1 LSILRGVITALLT
14 PFDKR
19 EEILE
24 ESLRRIVEFQIQ
36 RGVSGFLVCGTA
48 GQGPLMTLA
57 QRKRALEIVVDQAK
71 ERAPVIAQ
79 VGLPD
84 TQSTIEL
91 ARHAQDHDAT
101 AVACV
106 TPYYYKLDRIG
117 IIGHYEAIASSIS
130 IPVFVYNIPRLTG
143 FNVDVTMLKQ
153 LASVKGVV
161 GIKDSSRDLTQ
172 LIEFRSSLPTDFD
185 VINGTDS
192 LVLSTLLFGLEAA
205 ISASAN
211 AFPELFVELFSFYQ
225 QGRIAEAVE
234 RQNLITSL
242 RTIIGEPPVA
252 SVHEALKM
260 RGIDSGS
267 VKRPMRELTSEEK
280 ARLRGALEQF
290 GLLKRNQ

>member
-1 LSILRGVITALLT
+1 M
-14 PFDKR
+14 
-19 EEILE
+19 
-24 ESLRRIVEFQIQ
+24 
-36 RGVSGFLVCGTA
+36 CGTA

-57 QRKRALEIVVDQAK
+57 QRKKALEIAVDQAK
-71 ERAPVIAQ
+71 RRVPVIAQ

-91 ARHAQDHDAT
+91 AVHAEDHDAT
-101 AVACV
+101 ALACV
-106 TPYYYKLDRIG
+106 TPYYYKLDRNSM
-117 IIGHYEAIASSIS
+117 IGHYEAIASSVS

-143 FNVDVTMLKQ
+143 FNVDVTLLKQ

-161 GIKDSSRDLTQ
+161 GIKDSSRDLAQ
-172 LIEFRSSLPTDFD
+172 LMEFRSSLPKDFD
-185 VINGTDS
+185 VINGADS
-192 LVLSTLLFGLEAA
+192 LILSTLLFGLEAA

-211 AFPELFVELFSFYQ
+211 AFPELFVELFSLYQ

-242 RTIIGEPPVA
+242 RTTIGEPPVP

-267 VKRPMRELTSEEK
+267 VKRPMRKLTPEER
-280 ARLRGALEQF
+280 ARLQNALKQF